1 MSLPV
6 RIRRASTPAA
16 LVLLW
21 AVLSLPAIAQRSGPG
36 PRSGARMS
44 DQRQSEGGGHPGSN
58 QEHLLQWMQN
68 RSNLTPDQQQR
79 ALEHEPGFRDLPPD
93 TQQRMRN
100 RLTQLNNMPPERR
113 QRLLERNE
121 ALARLSPPQRQQV
134 RDALRQFSS
143 LPQDRR
149 HEVARAFQSL
159 RQVPQSQRQ
168 AMLDSEPY
176 RSQLSGQERGA
187 LSNLLEIE
195 PYHVLPSRDRQMT
208 PSFAPPSEPPR

>member
-6 RIRRASTPAA
+6 TTRRVSTAA
-16 LVLLW
+16 TFLLLW
-21 AVLSLPAIAQRSGPG
+21 AVVSLPGAAQRPGPG
-36 PRSGARMS
+36 PRSGGHMS
-44 DQRQSEGGGHPGSN
+44 DQHQPEGGGHPGSN
-58 QEHLLQWMQN
+58 QEHLLQWMQH

-121 ALARLSPPQRQQV
+121 ALARLTPPQRQQV

-176 RSQLSGQERGA
+176 RSQLSGEERGA
-187 LSNLLEIE
+187 LSNLLEVE
-195 PYHVLPSRDRQMT
+195 PYHVLPSRDRQM
-208 PSFAPPSEPPR
+208 APQPPEPSEPPR